1 MKWSIP
7 ERIIERG
14 REYLND
20 GRVLSVTPDP
30 ENQVWHAEVL
40 GGELYR
46 VDLDASAKEEDYC
59 QCSYW
64 EEHGFCKHTV
74 SVELYLRQQGKSR
87 KITAASV
94 PKSDSFSASKMFSK
108 GLNHLAHQQD
118 RSQVP
123 LQIECQLDSIA
134 TKPYSGELDVL
145 GISLKIGQQH
155 GRSYMIKNI
164 YKFLQVYQTE
174 KVYAANKRNSF
185 YLNH

>member
-87 KITAASV
+87 KIQLRLCLKV
-94 PKSDSFSASKMFSK
+94 IVFQLQKCFQK
-108 GLNHLAHQQD
+108 G
-118 RSQVP
+118 
-123 LQIECQLDSIA
+123 
-134 TKPYSGELDVL
+134 
-145 GISLKIGQQH
+145 
-155 GRSYMIKNI
+155 
-164 YKFLQVYQTE
+164 
-174 KVYAANKRNSF
+174 
-185 YLNH
+185 